1 MNYKNLIK
9 ILLIVS
15 IIAIGTSTVS
25 AGWFDDDPEPIKG
38 DGQYKIGTDLPAGEY
53 YIKCNSI
60 NLYVEIS
67 SDSSG
72 ELDSIISNLNT
83 EGGVYVTVRDGEYL
97 KVDGG
102 EIFNISDIEIEPENG
117 YYPAGQYKVGE
128 DIPAGEYTL
137 EALDGEEGYIEVTSD
152 SRHTLES
159 IITNDLF
166 DNNTIITLTD
176 GQYVLFNSAKLKA

>member
-15 IIAIGTSTVS
+15 IIAIGTSTVN
-25 AGWFDDDPEPIKG
+25 AGWFDDGPEPIKG

-102 EIFNISDIEIEPENG
+102 EIFNITDIEIEPENG

-166 DNNTIITLTD
+166 NNNKIITLTD

>member
-1 MNYKNLIK
+1 M
-9 ILLIVS
+9 IVS
-15 IIAIGTSTVS
+15 YLII
-25 AGWFDDDPEPIKG
+25 
-38 DGQYKIGTDLPAGEY
+38 
-53 YIKCNSI
+53 
-60 NLYVEIS
+60 
-67 SDSSG
+67 
-72 ELDSIISNLNT
+72 NT

-102 EIFNISDIEIEPENG
+102 EIFNITDIEIEPENG

-166 DNNTIITLTD
+166 NNNKIITLTD

>member
-9 ILLIVS
+9 ILLIIS
-15 IIAIGTSTVS
+15 IIAISTSTVN
-25 AGWFDDDPEPIKG
+25 AGWFDDGPEPIK
-38 DGQYKIGTDLPAGEY
+38 DEGQYKIGTDLPAGEY

-83 EGGVYVTVRDGEYL
+83 EGGVYVTVKDGEYL
-97 KVDGG
+97 TVNGG
-102 EIFNISDIEIEPENG
+102 EIFNVTDIELEPEDG
-117 YYPAGQYKVGE
+117 YYLEGQYKVGR

-137 EALDGEEGYIEVTSD
+137 EALDEGGYIEVTSD

-166 DNNTIITLTD
+166 DTNKIITLTD